1 MEEFLAGYYG
11 MAAPWM
17 KRWIEA
23 CQKRITP
30 GVHMS
35 IYDSA
40 DAVYLDETLLEEGD
54 RCFDYAEA
62 AADNEEILSRVR
74 TSRLALRYVR
84 LARLS
89 VDEPD
94 RETRIRDFFKDVK
107 KAGITQIREWTTL
120 ETSEKEFLG
129 K

>member
-1 MEEFLAGYYG
+1 M
-11 MAAPWM
+11 
-17 KRWIEA
+17 
-23 CQKRITP
+23 
-30 GVHMS
+30 
-35 IYDSA
+35 
-40 DAVYLDETLLEEGD
+40 
-54 RCFDYAEA
+54 
-62 AADNEEILSRVR
+62 
-74 TSRLALRYVR
+74 R

-107 KAGITQIREWTTL
+107 KAGITQIREWTSL

>member
-1 MEEFLAGYYG
+1 MF
-11 MAAPWM
+11 
-17 KRWIEA
+17 
-23 CQKRITP
+23 
-30 GVHMS
+30 
-35 IYDSA
+35 
-40 DAVYLDETLLEEGD
+40 YLGGTDYIGCLLYTSLLEEGD
-54 RCFDYAEA
+54 RFFDYAEA